1 MPTKGLGLTKRLLN
15 ASYNNDLEQQLT
27 LEDNCQTIAGN
38 SDDFKE
44 GVEAFLEKRKP
55 TFKGK

>member
-1 MPTKGLGLTKRLLN
+1 MN
-15 ASYNNDLEQQLT
+15 ATYNNDLERQLT
-27 LEDNCQTIAGN
+27 MEDKHQTIAGN

-55 TFKGK
+55 NFKGE